1 VTFPDSTPLN
11 AANPTVHVH
20 GVTEPNAGVSVVAGD
35 GTHTTAAVTTTA
47 AADDGSYDAFVDTT
61 ALSDGVVT
69 LTATATDAAGNT
81 STCSN
86 TKSKDATPPG
96 TPSITVFDPVNK
108 ANVALPHT
116 ISGTAPAG
124 TTVNVWVTDASNV
137 HVSEVDGLS
146 VDPSGNWTTTADVS
160 TLASGPISAHAIAV
174 DSSQN
179 QSAEATKVTV
189 KDVGVPAAP
198 EYTTPTWVN
207 GSTKSAVPLSGTA
220 EPSTTLHLVVTDSGA
235 GTTTVDLPVDGNGAW
250 STTLDLHT
258 FAEGAVGFAATVIDQ
273 AGNVSPETDGTS
285 TKDTVAPA
293 TPAAPALSAP
303 AADTSVV
310 TATGSG
316 TDGDTIL
323 VRLTSDGGAGQ
334 ATGSAA
340 VQGGTYSDP
349 VDASSL
355 ADGTLTGVAT
365 ETDPAGNTSPD
376 SPSASVV
383 KDTTAPLSLMSSVPA
398 DGSVVKATPVLS
410 ATFNEQLD
418 LAQSTVTLKDSA
430 GAVLGHTAPTLSA
443 DKKTISVSP
452 TNNPLSE
459 ASGYQVIFAAKDLSD
474 SDSLTPTVTFTVDR
488 TAPNAPTVGTVAD
501 ASAGNVA
508 GVPVTGFATEP
519 GGTITVTLTD
529 GTHNAAASVPVAGDS
544 TWATTV
550 DASGLTDGPIGA
562 TATQADAAGNVS
574 PLSPSVGAHKD
585 TVAPAKPT
593 LRWSGSV
600 TEHAQTVVF
609 SGTAEPGSTVAVS
622 VDDAL
627 SATPPVSGTTPAD
640 GVTGDWS
647 EPLSLSSLSDGT
659 LTATAWATDAFGNV
673 GAVRVVNGTK
683 DTVAPGITLT
693 APRAPFSLGSVTA
706 RWRGSDATSGLAAAP
721 YDVRWARQAHGK
733 ALSSYRRLA
742 SRVTATALTRTL
754 SAGTMAC
761 FEVRAHDRV
770 GNVSAWSVARCSTV
784 ALDDAAMTASPAW
797 SRVSSRRLYHGS
809 AFTTSRHGATLTLP
823 ASRLD
828 RVAVVATKC
837 RTCGSIAIFVGGHRI
852 KLLDLHSATT
862 HRRVLVVLAPFGVRR
877 AAVTIKVISSG
888 KQVQIDGVGT
898 STR

>member
-1 VTFPDSTPLN
+1 
-11 AANPTVHVH
+11 
-20 GVTEPNAGVSVVAGD
+20 
-35 GTHTTAAVTTTA
+35 
-47 AADDGSYDAFVDTT
+47 
-61 ALSDGVVT
+61 
-69 LTATATDAAGNT
+69 
-81 STCSN
+81 
-86 TKSKDATPPG
+86 
-96 TPSITVFDPVNK
+96 
-108 ANVALPHT
+108 
-116 ISGTAPAG
+116 
-124 TTVNVWVTDASNV
+124 
-137 HVSEVDGLS
+137 
-146 VDPSGNWTTTADVS
+146 
-160 TLASGPISAHAIAV
+160 
-174 DSSQN
+174 
-179 QSAEATKVTV
+179 
-189 KDVGVPAAP
+189 
-198 EYTTPTWVN
+198 
-207 GSTKSAVPLSGTA
+207 
-220 EPSTTLHLVVTDSGA
+220 
-235 GTTTVDLPVDGNGAW
+235 
-250 STTLDLHT
+250 
-258 FAEGAVGFAATVIDQ
+258 
-273 AGNVSPETDGTS
+273 
-285 TKDTVAPA
+285 
-293 TPAAPALSAP
+293 
-303 AADTSVV
+303 
-310 TATGSG
+310 
-316 TDGDTIL
+316 
-323 VRLTSDGGAGQ
+323 
-334 ATGSAA
+334 
-340 VQGGTYSDP
+340 
-349 VDASSL
+349 
-355 ADGTLTGVAT
+355 
-365 ETDPAGNTSPD
+365 
-376 SPSASVV
+376 
-383 KDTTAPLSLMSSVPA
+383 
-398 DGSVVKATPVLS
+398 
-410 ATFNEQLD
+410 
-418 LAQSTVTLKDSA
+418 
-430 GAVLGHTAPTLSA
+430 
-443 DKKTISVSP
+443 
-452 TNNPLSE
+452 
-459 ASGYQVIFAAKDLSD
+459 
-474 SDSLTPTVTFTVDR
+474 
-488 TAPNAPTVGTVAD
+488 
-501 ASAGNVA
+501 
-508 GVPVTGFATEP
+508 
-519 GGTITVTLTD
+519 
-529 GTHNAAASVPVAGDS
+529 
-544 TWATTV
+544 
-550 DASGLTDGPIGA
+550 
-562 TATQADAAGNVS
+562 VS
-574 PLSPSVGAHKD
+574 PLSPPVGAHKD